1 MTTRI
6 EQIVTDGVFELDG
19 GRWDVQNNVW
29 LVGDAQECL
38 LIDAPHD
45 PAAIAELVG
54 GRDVVAIACT
64 HAHSDHVDA
73 ALALSELVDA
83 PVLLHPDDRVLWDL
97 VHPDHAPHAE
107 LADGETLTVAGV
119 DLRVL
124 HTPGHSPG
132 SCCFHAPALSAVF
145 TGDTLF
151 EGGPGAT
158 GRSYSDF
165 DTIVASITDRLLT
178 LPGSTTVHT
187 GHGSRTTIAAEAA
200 NASQWRRPE

>member
-45 PAAIAELVG
+45 AAAIAELVG

-83 PVLLHPDDRVLWDL
+83 PVLLHPDDQVLWDMT
-97 VHPDHAPHAE
+97 HPDRPPDGE

-187 GHGSRTTIAAEAA
+187 GHGSRTTIATEAA
-200 NASQWRRPE
+200 NATQWRRPE

>member
-1 MTTRI
+1 
-6 EQIVTDGVFELDG
+6 
-19 GRWDVQNNVW
+19 
-29 LVGDAQECL
+29 
-38 LIDAPHD
+38 
-45 PAAIAELVG
+45 
-54 GRDVVAIACT
+54 
-64 HAHSDHVDA
+64 
-73 ALALSELVDA
+73 
-83 PVLLHPDDRVLWDL
+83 
-97 VHPDHAPHAE
+97 
-107 LADGETLTVAGV
+107 
-119 DLRVL
+119 
-124 HTPGHSPG
+124 
-132 SCCFHAPALSAVF
+132 VF